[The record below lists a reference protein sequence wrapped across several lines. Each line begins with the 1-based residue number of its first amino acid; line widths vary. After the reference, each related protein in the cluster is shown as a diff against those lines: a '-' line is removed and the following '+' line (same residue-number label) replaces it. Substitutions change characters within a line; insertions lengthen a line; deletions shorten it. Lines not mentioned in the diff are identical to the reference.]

1 MTLQSGQIL
10 IRVRLQVPL
19 AAPPAGF
26 VVAAPPRIAYDFP
39 HTVTGL
45 GRYHEVGE
53 GDLQSVDVIQS
64 GGRTRM
70 VLILRNMMQHEAK
83 VERRD
88 LLITLTP
95 AARNGN

>member
-10 IRVRLQVPL
+10 VRVRLKEPL

-53 GDLQSVDVIQS
+53 GDLQSVDVIQG

-70 VLILRNMMQHEAK
+70 VLVLRKLMQHEAK

-95 AARNGN
+95 VAQGN